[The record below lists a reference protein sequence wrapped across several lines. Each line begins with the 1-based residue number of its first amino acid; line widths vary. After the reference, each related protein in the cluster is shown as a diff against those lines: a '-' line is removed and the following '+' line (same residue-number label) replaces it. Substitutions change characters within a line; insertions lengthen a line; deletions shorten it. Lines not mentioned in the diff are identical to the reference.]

1 MIPKTCSYPDCL
13 NCEHTECIMEG
24 KDINA
29 LLKRKRWKENPDY
42 YREKQRKYRAKI
54 RDSLPHCDECEEC
67 VLIKNDKGDGFRRLC
82 AIEMRLIERKVTN
95 CPIWCSK
102 RMSRKERD
110 HQRYLRRKEAGV
122 FAKNRKEAV

>member
-42 YREKQRKYRAKI
+42 YREKQREYRARVKAN
-54 RDSLPHCDECEEC
+54 LPHCDECEEC
-67 VLIKNDKGDGFRRLC
+67 ILVKKDKGDGFRRLC
-82 AIEMRLIERKVTN
+82 AIDMRLVEQKVTN

-102 RMSRKERD
+102 RMSRKESD
-110 HQRYLRRKEAGV
+110 HQRYLRRKEAGD
-122 FAKNRKEAV
+122 FAKDRKEAV